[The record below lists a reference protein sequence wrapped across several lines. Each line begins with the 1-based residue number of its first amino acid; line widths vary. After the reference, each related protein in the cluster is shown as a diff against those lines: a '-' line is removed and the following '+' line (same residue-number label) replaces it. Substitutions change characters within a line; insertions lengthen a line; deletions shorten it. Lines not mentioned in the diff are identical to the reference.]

1 MDEPPLQI
9 SDFRSSEWQE
19 CIAPASNKEC
29 VSYSD
34 CFRQKVSEA
43 KAAGNESARRVFQ
56 LLECV
61 CLFGFEPREFNDP
74 FPPITTIGVCRTAT
88 PDDIADTDV
97 ELLRSLAPEVKD
109 PELRARLAD
118 LVWFRKRDHHCA
130 ELAIASYLES
140 ALILEAGPVFQF
152 SVQRIER
159 ALRLA
164 VLLRNQPLF
173 AEVTKHVQA
182 VIQRQQVKE
191 TLRCAHL
198 MRLLMEFRAGDPTA
212 QAARTKAAAEQ
223 TMSANDFDAA
233 RALWTLTADWFRQAK
248 DEPNRKAALVAAAET
263 HVSQADLFEAGTPPN
278 YALICHHLNMAIDAY
293 KKIGGHKARTE
304 ELHQRLLA
312 AQPHTMGG
320 MRTTTSAPIEIDIEP
335 AIKLVSGKSLQD
347 ALKFLAA
354 SYQPIA
360 LASLREMVEQNAQA
374 APLLH
379 SLPVETNSTSGKVIG
394 RRPSMLSD
402 DPKEKEEATRGW
414 MLQQALLIRVTRTNG
429 HVAPAV
435 RQILLEHSI
444 RLSDWEP
451 IVRDNFFIPVG
462 REQIFARGLH
472 AGLTGDL
479 LVASHLLIP
488 QLENSFRA
496 ILASRGV
503 LTSKLDQGIEREMYL
518 HELLPM
524 PEFKAVFGE
533 DLTFELRG
541 LLVEQT
547 SSNLRHG
554 LSHALFD
561 HDVFY
566 STEVLYLWWLILWLC
581 FVQAL
586 QASSPDDGRSD
597 TAAPT

>member
-1 MDEPPLQI
+1 MDEPPLQL
-9 SDFRSSEWQE
+9 DNFRACEWKE
-19 CIAPASNKEC
+19 SIAAAPNKDC
-29 VSYSD
+29 VSYSE

-43 KAAGNESARRVFQ
+43 KVAGNETARRVFQ

-61 CLFGFEPREFNDP
+61 CSFGFEPREFNDP
-74 FPPITTIGVCRTAT
+74 FPPMVKIGASRTAT
-88 PDDIADTDV
+88 PDDIADSDI
-97 ELLRSLAPEVKD
+97 ELLRDLAPELKD

-118 LVWFRKRDHHCA
+118 LVWLRKRDHHCA

-164 VLLRNQPLF
+164 ALLRNQTLVT
-173 AEVTKHVQA
+173 EVTQHIEA
-182 VIQRQQVKE
+182 VIQRQQIKE
-191 TLRCAHL
+191 SLRCAHL
-198 MRLLMEFRAGDPTA
+198 MRLLMEFRTSDPA
-212 QAARTKAAAEQ
+212 SQAARTKAAAEQ
-223 TMSANDFDAA
+223 SVTANDFDGA
-233 RALWTLTADWFRQAK
+233 RALWTLTADWLRQAK

-263 HVSQADLFEAGTPPN
+263 HVAQADLFEGGTPPN

-293 KKIGGHKARTE
+293 KRIGGHKPRIE
-304 ELHQRLLA
+304 KLHQRLQT
-312 AQPHTMGG
+312 AQPHTMGD
-320 MRTTTSAPIEIDIEP
+320 MRTVTSAPMKIDIEP
-335 AIKLVSGKSLQD
+335 AIVLVSGKSLHD
-347 ALKFLAA
+347 ALKLLAA
-354 SYQPIA
+354 SYRPIP
-360 LASLREMVEQNAQA
+360 LASLRETVERDARA

-379 SLPVETNSTSGKVIG
+379 SFPAVTVSNVGKVIG

-402 DPKEKEEATRGW
+402 DPKEKEEAIRGW
-414 MLQQALLIRVTRTNG
+414 MLQQGHFLRVTRTQG

-479 LVASHLLIP
+479 LVASHILIP

-496 ILASRGV
+496 ILLSHGV
-503 LTSKLDQGIEREMYL
+503 PTSKLDQGVEREMYL

-524 PEFKAVFGE
+524 PEFKRIFGE
-533 DLTFELRG
+533 DLSFELRG

-566 STEVLYLWWLILWLC
+566 STEVLYLWWVVLWLC
-581 FVQAL
+581 FIQVL
-586 QASSPDDGRSD
+586 QSSSPDNGR
-597 TAAPT
+597 

>member
-1 MDEPPLQI
+1 
-9 SDFRSSEWQE
+9 
-19 CIAPASNKEC
+19 
-29 VSYSD
+29 
-34 CFRQKVSEA
+34 
-43 KAAGNESARRVFQ
+43 
-56 LLECV
+56 
-61 CLFGFEPREFNDP
+61 
-74 FPPITTIGVCRTAT
+74 
-88 PDDIADTDV
+88 
-97 ELLRSLAPEVKD
+97 
-109 PELRARLAD
+109 
-118 LVWFRKRDHHCA
+118 
-130 ELAIASYLES
+130 
-140 ALILEAGPVFQF
+140 
-152 SVQRIER
+152 
-159 ALRLA
+159 
-164 VLLRNQPLF
+164 
-173 AEVTKHVQA
+173 
-182 VIQRQQVKE
+182 
-191 TLRCAHL
+191 
-198 MRLLMEFRAGDPTA
+198 
-212 QAARTKAAAEQ
+212 
-223 TMSANDFDAA
+223 
-233 RALWTLTADWFRQAK
+233 
-248 DEPNRKAALVAAAET
+248 
-263 HVSQADLFEAGTPPN
+263 
-278 YALICHHLNMAIDAY
+278 
-293 KKIGGHKARTE
+293 
-304 ELHQRLLA
+304 
-312 AQPHTMGG
+312 
-320 MRTTTSAPIEIDIEP
+320 
-335 AIKLVSGKSLQD
+335 
-347 ALKFLAA
+347 
-354 SYQPIA
+354 
-360 LASLREMVEQNAQA
+360 
-374 APLLH
+374 
-379 SLPVETNSTSGKVIG
+379 
-394 RRPSMLSD
+394 
-402 DPKEKEEATRGW
+402 

-597 TAAPT
+597 TATPT